1 MIPKTQTKRKAS
13 TPTPAPLMVRVSEAG
28 PMLSVSATTIRRW
41 CRDGILPYGWLEG
54 QRRIKVTD
62 IEQFVDKVR
71 RGKL

>member
-1 MIPKTQTKRKAS
+1 
-13 TPTPAPLMVRVSEAG
+13 
-28 PMLSVSATTIRRW
+28 MLSVSATTIRRW